1 MAPSKKD
8 QIVEAAVR
16 AFAQYGYSDT
26 TMDTIAEVAE
36 VAKGTLYYHFATK
49 EELFLYVIEKGVKML
64 IDSVD
69 SVMQR
74 ADLSLDQRMLCVLD
88 EHLRFFSEHREL
100 CLLLLSF
107 FTGDQQRDQT
117 IGQLLSGYFT
127 TMEGY
132 VAELQQEGHVRPDIE
147 VRTMI
152 SALFGMAG
160 FTMLRKQFR
169 QENGVTDTDRR
180 TLHLLLSGVLIA
192 DSPDQ

>member
-1 MAPSKKD
+1 MARSKKD
-8 QIVEAAVR
+8 QIVEAALT

-26 TMDTIAEVAE
+26 TMDAIADVAA
-36 VAKGTLYYHFATK
+36 VAKGTLYYHFSTK

-74 ADLSLDQRMLCVLD
+74 EDLSMDQRVLCVLD

-107 FTGDQQRDQT
+107 FTGDQQRDEM
-117 IGQLLSGYFT
+117 IGKLLSGYFMA
-127 TMEGY
+127 MEAY
-132 VAELQQEGHVRPDIE
+132 VAELQQEGFVRPDIE
-147 VRTMI
+147 VRTMV
-152 SALFGMAG
+152 SSLFGMAG

-169 QENGVTDTDRR
+169 KETGITDSDRR
-180 TLHLLLSGVLIA
+180 TLHMLLSGVLMKG
-192 DSPDQ
+192 